1 MKLKKSLFIL
11 CATTTLLNS
20 CGTFS
25 EVGSVMRNQK
35 TISTDEFLIKK
46 KEPLTQP
53 PDFKQ
58 ILEPGSIEKKVSNRN
73 SIEEILRTNK
83 TESNNSKS
91 KSTSTEESILN
102 QIKK

>member
-46 KEPLTQP
+46 KKPLTQP
-53 PDFKQ
+53 PDYQ
-58 ILEPGSIEKKVSNRN
+58 TIPEPGSTTDKLNIKEKK
-73 SIEEILRTNK
+73 IENILKSKRFEK
-83 TESNNSKS
+83 TSSKS
-91 KSTSTEESILN
+91 STVESSILN

>member
-1 MKLKKSLFIL
+1 MKFTKLVMTL
-11 CATTTLLNS
+11 CGLMVILNS
-20 CGTFS
+20 CSTLS
-25 EVGSVMRNQK
+25 ETGKVLRNEK
-35 TISTDEFLIKK
+35 RKSTDEFLIKK

-58 ILEPGSIEKKVSNRN
+58 ILEPGSIEKNVSNRN
-73 SIEEILRTNK
+73 RIEEILRTNK
-83 TESNNSKS
+83 TESNNIKS

>member
-46 KEPLTQP
+46 KEP
-53 PDFKQ
+53 
-58 ILEPGSIEKKVSNRN
+58 
-73 SIEEILRTNK
+73 
-83 TESNNSKS
+83 
-91 KSTSTEESILN
+91 
-102 QIKK
+102 